1 MRTEKQTANKW
12 FPPALVIA
20 CVLTLLAFSESRV
33 TKAPGADKPAAGKS
47 TKKRATK
54 KRRKARGRV
63 PNYYGQIGLSPE
75 QRKKIY
81 AVQKQYRSQFQD
93 LFKQLRAL
101 RAKQQAEIDA
111 VLTPEQIAKL
121 KALRDAAAK
130 KRADRKKKRPRK
142 KSN

>member
-1 MRTEKQTANKW
+1 MRTARQTANKW
-12 FPPALVIA
+12 FPPMLVMA

-47 TKKRATK
+47 DTKKATK

-75 QRKKIY
+75 QKKKVY
-81 AVQKQYRSQFQD
+81 AIQKQYLAQMLD

-101 RAKQQAEIDA
+101 RTKQQAEIDT
-111 VLTPEQIAKL
+111 VLTPQQLVKV
-121 KALRDAAAK
+121 KDLREAAAK
-130 KRADRKKKRPRK
+130 KRADRKKKRSSK
-142 KSN
+142 KSD